1 MEEAKAHGG
10 SREDHVLG
18 AGGAAGSGP
27 GCWVTDAS
35 YSHRASIRHDSW
47 APRTSDVT
55 LHGKRA
61 FADVIKV
68 RRGHPRLGWVLIQ
81 PPASYKRR
89 KGFGQRDTQGGRP
102 GRSYKTHTKG
112 GWETPRSIRRQ
123 GQTLS
128 SSLRGRAGYQHPHLR
143 KCKRRSLRKL
153 QGLQLSS
160 GPDQNRD
167 RDLPAPQHGDT
178 ATRALAKQLQA
189 VWRPTGLDHRAQGTA
204 GRSLHPDHP
213 HPPINGALQSERVL
227 APRQP
232 LPAPSPP
239 CPALP
244 PPQASASCGWTL
256 ALRKLGWPLARPGR
270 SAPRPPSWLSLRG

>member
-1 MEEAKAHGG
+1 MLAI
-10 SREDHVLG
+10 V
-18 AGGAAGSGP
+18 SGP
-27 GCWVTDAS
+27 AS
-35 YSHRASIRHDSW
+35 AMTHGH
-47 APRTSDVT
+47 PEPQNVT

-81 PPASYKRR
+81 PLASYKRK

-102 GRSYKTHTKG
+102 GRSYKMHTKG

-143 KCKRRSLRKL
+143 KYKRRSLRKL

-160 GPDQNRD
+160 GPDQNGD

-189 VWRPTGLDHRAQGTA
+189 VRRPTGLDHRAQGTA
-204 GRSLHPDHP
+204 GRSPHPDHP
-213 HPPINGALQSERVL
+213 PPTYQWGPSERGSPGPTP
-227 APRQP
+227 APPRP
-232 LPAPSPP
+232 LPALP
-239 CPALP
+239 CPSTSAGQRFLRPDTGPAEALLASG
-244 PPQASASCGWTL
+244 QAWSVGTAASLL
-256 ALRKLGWPLARPGR
+256 AELTRVTHE
-270 SAPRPPSWLSLRG
+270 